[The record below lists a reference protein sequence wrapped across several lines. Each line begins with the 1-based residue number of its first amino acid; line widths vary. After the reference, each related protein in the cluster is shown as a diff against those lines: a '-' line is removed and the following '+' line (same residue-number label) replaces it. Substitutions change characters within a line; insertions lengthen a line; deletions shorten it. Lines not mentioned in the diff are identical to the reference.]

1 MKNRN
6 AKMALDA
13 LLTVL
18 LVAAMLV
25 QLTGVIAHEV
35 IGVVF
40 LVLIVAH
47 IVNSFSWMR
56 STAQMVESAEAKKG
70 QLSLFIVAV
79 LLGIDCAVL
88 AVSSVPISRLLYQ
101 AGLAPKVMSSMWL
114 NVHKVSSYAL
124 CILAVVHLAMHWAS
138 ILKHLNIPFD
148 PGKRAAIG
156 RGVTIAA
163 GVGSVA
169 LGVVGFNS
177 LELFTGADAGESGAE
192 SPASAASKGSAGSGA
207 GTAAGSGSDTGASAG
222 SASAGSSSS
231 AASSGSAASS
241 STGSASAPGA
251 ASSASG
257 ANASGSAGSSGTSA
271 SDSAASDADESE
283 PSNDDLANTPCP
295 LCKKHCPL
303 SDPQCDKP
311 YLAGLIK

>member
-56 STAQMVESAEAKKG
+56 GTAQMVESAEAKKG
-70 QLSLFIVAV
+70 QLSLFVVAV

-88 AVSSVPISRLLYQ
+88 AVSSIPISRLLYQ

-114 NVHKVSSYAL
+114 NVHKVSSYML

-177 LELFTGADAGESGAE
+177 LELFTGADAGGAE
-192 SPASAASKGSAGSGA
+192 TTGSASPASKGSAGSGA
-207 GTAAGSGSDTGASAG
+207 GTTAG
-222 SASAGSSSS
+222 SASAT
-231 AASSGSAASS
+231 SSGSTGSSGFAASS
-241 STGSASAPGA
+241 SIGSASAPGA

>member
-1 MKNRN
+1 MKKKN

-13 LLTVL
+13 LLTIL

-25 QLTGVIAHEV
+25 QLTGVVAHEI

-47 IVNSFSWMR
+47 IVNSFGWMR
-56 STAQMVESAEAKKG
+56 GTAQMVESAEAKKG
-70 QLSLFIVAV
+70 QLSLFVVAV

-114 NVHKVSSYAL
+114 NVHKVSSYLL

-177 LELFTGADAGESGAE
+177 LELFAGADAEEAAGSSASGA
-192 SPASAASKGSAGSGA
+192 SGGSRPSGAASSASSASSSEAGSGA
-207 GTAAGSGSDTGASAG
+207 SSSTDTGSGSASVSGTG
-222 SASAGSSSS
+222 AGSSSGSS
-231 AASSGSAASS
+231 ASASGANISGSANSSSSSGSGSAASS
-241 STGSASAPGA
+241 
-251 ASSASG
+251 
-257 ANASGSAGSSGTSA
+257 
-271 SDSAASDADESE
+271 ADEDELS
-283 PSNDDLANTPCP
+283 SDDLANTPCP

-303 SDPQCDKP
+303 SEPQCDKP

>member
-56 STAQMVESAEAKKG
+56 GTAQMVESAEAKKG

-114 NVHKVSSYAL
+114 NVHKVSSYML

-177 LELFTGADAGESGAE
+177 LELFTGTDVAEAGAE
-192 SPASAASKGSAGSGA
+192 SPASATSKGSAGSGA
-207 GTAAGSGSDTGASAG
+207 GTTAG

-283 PSNDDLANTPCP
+283 PSNEDLANTPCP